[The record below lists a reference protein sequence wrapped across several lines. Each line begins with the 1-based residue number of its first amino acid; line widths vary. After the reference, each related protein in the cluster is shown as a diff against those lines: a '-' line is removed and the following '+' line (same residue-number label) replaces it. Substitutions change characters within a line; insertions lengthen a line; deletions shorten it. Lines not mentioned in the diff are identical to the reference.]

1 MKGITTFLMFNN
13 NAEEAIRFYISVIPN
28 SRIVTLKLMEEDG
41 QPIRK
46 GKVFQAHFQLNGV
59 SYFATDGGPEF
70 TFSMGTSLYIHCEN
84 QAEIDRL
91 SAGLIQGGGQQL
103 DCGWVVDRFGL
114 SWQIVPTMLDDIL
127 LGNDA
132 PTAKRVFEAMLTM
145 KKLDIAQ
152 LERAAREPA
161 HA

>member
-13 NAEEAIRFYISVIPN
+13 QAEEAIRFYVSVIPN

-41 QPIRK
+41 QPIPR
-46 GKVFQAHFQLNGV
+46 GKVLQAHFELNGV
-59 SYFATDGGPEF
+59 SYFATDGGPDFE
-70 TFSMGTSLYIHCEN
+70 FSMGTSLYIHCET
-84 QAEIDRL
+84 QAEVDRL
-91 SAGLIQGGGQQL
+91 WDRLAEGGGKQL

-114 SWQIVPTMLDDIL
+114 SWQIVPTMLDEIF

-132 PTAKRVFEAMLTM
+132 PKAKRVFEAMLKM
-145 KKLDIAQ
+145 KKLDIAE